1 MLLFNNSLAAVRA
14 GRLML
19 IFSVLC
25 LGACLQAVHSYLIP
39 HAGLLLSGLPWTNC
53 MTGLLHLVSRL
64 ASTRAK

>member
-25 LGACLQAVHSYLIP
+25 LGACLQAVHSYSIP
-39 HAGLLLSGLPWTNC
+39 HAGLLLSGYL
-53 MTGLLHLVSRL
+53 GQI
-64 ASTRAK
+64 A